1 MKHRGY
7 TRTNQKSTLG
17 EEHMKPLQI
26 STETALKLSESLNM
40 PLEQIMHMPTPI
52 LLKKL
57 AEAEAKEKT
66 K

>member
-1 MKHRGY
+1 
-7 TRTNQKSTLG
+7 
-17 EEHMKPLQI
+17 MKPLQI
-26 STETALKLSESLNM
+26 SSETALKLSKTLNV

-57 AEAEAKEKT
+57 AEAEEKEDT

>member
-1 MKHRGY
+1 
-7 TRTNQKSTLG
+7 
-17 EEHMKPLQI
+17 MKPLQI
-26 STETALKLSESLNM
+26 SSDTAIKLSETLNL

-57 AEAEAKEKT
+57 AEAEEKENK

>member
-1 MKHRGY
+1 
-7 TRTNQKSTLG
+7 
-17 EEHMKPLQI
+17 MKPLQI

-57 AEAEAKEKT
+57 AEAEAKENKIAADNAAIFVCAHS
-66 K
+66 